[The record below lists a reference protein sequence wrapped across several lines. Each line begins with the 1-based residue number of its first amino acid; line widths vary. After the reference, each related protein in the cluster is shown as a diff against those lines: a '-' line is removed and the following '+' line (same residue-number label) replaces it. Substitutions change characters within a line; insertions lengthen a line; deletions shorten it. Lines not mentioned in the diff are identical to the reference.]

1 MSHRRSHRTLALVAA
16 LALVLTAACGS
27 DDDAA
32 DTDTTTTSAGGTDG
46 TDGSEGSE
54 GSDGTGG
61 SDGDEGD
68 PAGQLVE
75 WSERGPHGVGS
86 LQVALDD
93 GRRVVVWYP
102 AEQGAGTEEPTEI
115 FDIASL
121 LTPEL
126 QAKIPAEARVQYPV
140 AAAPNAEPDPG
151 DGPYPVILFSH
162 GFAGFPEQSVGLT
175 THLASW
181 GYVVAAPDHVERSL
195 SGLLGTGAQ
204 GVEPREDPEVLA
216 ATLDLVEA
224 QSGDESSPLADLVD
238 VEKVA
243 VAGHSAGAGASY
255 RMASTDDRIDAFA
268 LYSIGSGS
276 DENPLPEPEPTQPAL
291 VMLGDRDGVIEP
303 DATREVYEGLGAP
316 KYLAEVGNSGHLVFS
331 DLCLIGADQGGLI
344 GIVEEIDLDIPDNL
358 KRLGSDG
365 CDTEDY
371 LPVDE
376 AFPPI
381 DALSVAFFRTYL
393 DEEDGAADALTAGP
407 VEGLDS
413 EGEVTLTAEP

>member
-1 MSHRRSHRTLALVAA
+1 MSRRRSHRALV
-16 LALVLTAACGS
+16 LVSVLVLVLTAACGS
-27 DDDAA
+27 DDDA
-32 DTDTTTTSAGGTDG
+32 DGTDGATTTTSEESDGTESSESAEGTDG
-46 TDGSEGSE
+46 TDG
-54 GSDGTGG
+54 TGG
-61 SDGDEGD
+61 EDAA
-68 PAGQLVE
+68 AGQLVE

-86 LQVALDD
+86 HQLALDD

-102 AEQGAGTEEPTEI
+102 AEAGAGTEEPTET

-126 QAKIPAEARVQYPV
+126 QAKIPAQARVQYPV
-140 AAAPNAEPDPG
+140 AAAPNAESDPAG
-151 DGPYPVILFSH
+151 GPYPVILFSH
-162 GFAGFPEQSVGLT
+162 GFAGFPEQSVDLT

-204 GVEPREDPEVLA
+204 GVAPREDPEVLA

-224 QSGDESSPLADLVD
+224 QSGDESSPLADLAD

-255 RMASTDDRIDAFA
+255 RMAATDDRIDAFA
-268 LYSIGSGS
+268 TYSIGSGS
-276 DENPLPEPEPTQPAL
+276 EEDPLPEPAPTQPVL

-344 GIVEEIDLDIPDNL
+344 AIVEEIDLDIPDNL

-365 CDTEDY
+365 CDTEEY
-371 LPVDE
+371 LPADE
-376 AFPPI
+376 AFPAI

-393 DEEDGAADALTAGP
+393 DEEDGAADALAPGP
-407 VEGLDS
+407 VEGLDG
-413 EGEVTLTAEP
+413 EAEVTLTAEP